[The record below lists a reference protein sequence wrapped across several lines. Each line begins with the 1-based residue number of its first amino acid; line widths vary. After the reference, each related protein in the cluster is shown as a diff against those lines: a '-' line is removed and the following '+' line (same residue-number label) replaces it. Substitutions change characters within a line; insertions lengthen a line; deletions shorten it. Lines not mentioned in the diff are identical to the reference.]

1 MQREGSPW
9 QGFDVV
15 FLKELSD
22 HLLSPRMLVLELLV
36 AVVPVVSLFGAL
48 RAIGDSA
55 NDLAAVSQIQ
65 QPMLFLRVLTV
76 AREPLLPFSSLL
88 GFLLPLM
95 GIGLAFDAVNGE
107 HNRRT
112 LSRVL
117 AQPIYRDALLFGKF
131 FAGLA
136 TLTIGLV
143 ALWLIVIGLSM
154 LLLGVA
160 PTGEEL
166 LRSLVFL
173 VITIFYAGVWL
184 ALAMLFSILFRSAAT
199 AALISLGIW
208 LFLALLWPS
217 LSAPIATAI
226 APPDPQYTALGLETP
241 STYMW
246 QQALA
251 RLSPGQL
258 YVEAIE
264 PLLNPSMHP
273 TGMIDVNQFMELRS
287 AVRSALLPFGQSL
300 ALIWPQAV
308 SLIAGTIVLFVIG
321 YVTFQRQ
328 EVRA

>member
-1 MQREGSPW
+1 
-9 QGFDVV
+9 
-15 FLKELSD
+15 
-22 HLLSPRMLVLELLV
+22 MLVLELLV
-36 AVVPVVSLFGAL
+36 AVVPAVSLYSAL
-48 RAIGDSA
+48 RLIGDKA
-55 NDLAAVSQIQ
+55 NDLATISQLQ

-76 AREPLLPFSSLL
+76 PQEPLPSFSSLL

-112 LSRVL
+112 LSRIL

-136 TLTIGLV
+136 TLTISLV

-154 LLLGVA
+154 MLLGIV

-166 LRSLVFL
+166 SRSVVFL
-173 VITIFYAGVWL
+173 AITIFYAGVWL

-208 LFLALLWPS
+208 LFLTLLWPS
-217 LSAPIATAI
+217 LSALIASAI
-226 APPDPQYTALGLETP
+226 APPDPQYTALGLQTP
-241 STYMW
+241 STYEW
-246 QQALA
+246 GTALA
-251 RLSPGQL
+251 RLSPNQL
-258 YVEAIE
+258 YIEAIG
-264 PLLNPSMHP
+264 PLLDPSMRL
-273 TGMIDVNQFMELRS
+273 TGMIDISQILELRS
-287 AVRSALLPFGQSL
+287 RAPGALLPFGQSL

>member
-1 MQREGSPW
+1 MQREGSAW

-22 HLLSPRMLVLELLV
+22 HLLSPRMIVLELLV
-36 AVVPVVSLFGAL
+36 AVVPVVSLYGAL

-55 NDLAAVSQIQ
+55 NDLAAISQIQ

-95 GIGLAFDAVNGE
+95 GIGLAFDAVNSE

-154 LLLGVA
+154 VLLGVA

-166 LRSLVFL
+166 LRSVVFL

-184 ALAMLFSILFRSAAT
+184 ALAMLFSVLFRSAAT

-217 LSAPIATAI
+217 LAAPIASAI
-226 APPDPQYTALGLETP
+226 APPDPQYTALGLDTP
-241 STYMW
+241 STYQW
-246 QQALA
+246 EHALA
-251 RLSPGQL
+251 RLSPGTL
-258 YVEAIE
+258 YLEAIE
-264 PLLNPSMHP
+264 PLLNPSMRP

-287 AVRSALLPFGQSL
+287 AVRGALLPFGQSL

-308 SLIAGTIVLFVIG
+308 SLIASTIVLFVIG